1 MSVDLTLPPGRA
13 QLVREL
19 LLRSREVFL
28 ERIATLEDAALHL
41 LTSGPLGD
49 EQRTAS
55 TRTAHQLVS
64 LGTFGIEAG
73 GVLAARAEA
82 LLQDASQ
89 DPGQQGAQLAE
100 LALSLRSELE
110 DALAGRSAGAAE
122 PAVPQVAHEGG
133 GGLDVLLV
141 EDDALL
147 VELLTRAL
155 QGQGLTVRS
164 VPDGAAALAAVD
176 GPGRRPALVLLDIDL
191 PALDGFGVL
200 RGLAARGLLPELPVL
215 VLTARASEPD
225 VLAALEL
232 GARDHVAK
240 PFSLPVLLARVARA
254 VPRG

>member
-28 ERIATLEDAALHL
+28 ERIASLEDAALHL
-41 LTSGPLGD
+41 LTAGPLD
-49 EQRTAS
+49 EEQRAAS

-64 LGTFGIEAG
+64 LGTFGVEAA

-82 LLQDASQ
+82 LLKDASQ
-89 DPGQQGAQLAE
+89 DPGRQGSQLAE
-100 LALSLRSELE
+100 IALALRDELQ
-110 DALAGRSAGAAE
+110 DALAGRSAMAAE
-122 PAVPQVAHEGG
+122 PAVPQAAHGVDGE
-133 GGLDVLLV
+133 LDVLLV

-164 VPDGAAALAAVD
+164 VADGAAALAAVD
-176 GPGRRPALVLLDIDL
+176 GGRRPALVLLDIDL

-225 VLAALEL
+225 VLAALDL

-240 PFSLPVLLARVARA
+240 PFSLPVLLARVART